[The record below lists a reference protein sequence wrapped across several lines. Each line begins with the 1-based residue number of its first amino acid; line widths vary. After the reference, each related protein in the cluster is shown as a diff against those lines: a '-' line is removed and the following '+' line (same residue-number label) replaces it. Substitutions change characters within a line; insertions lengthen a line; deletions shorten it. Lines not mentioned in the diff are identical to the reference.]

1 VYWKKIST
9 VLYIADCR
17 WEAVA
22 VPQLLLM
29 LDGHSRKLRLKIF
42 LARVEFGLSKP
53 NTCKV

>member
-1 VYWKKIST
+1 MYWKKIST